1 MKERMV
7 CSWAHISCAVFLS
20 LLIATPV
27 FAAIPLITDDTGT
40 QGKGKFQVELFGEY
54 GHDKEERVTSNNSD
68 LSAALTYGLIDPID
82 IVLSVP
88 YQVWRTDDSDSVATE
103 NGIGDLAFEAT
114 WRISEIGDWSFAL
127 KPGLT
132 IPTGSDSRGLG
143 AWKATYHVFSIAAYN
158 AGEERFAPEGR
169 RIERPEEKALHHA
182 EWSAYCSATYT
193 RNENSIGERMDL
205 WSFSAAGSVEFI
217 EDFYVVADLGAQT
230 NTDAASS
237 TCPAYFLTG
246 FIYSPAENMDLGLG
260 VIFGL
265 NSAEAD
271 YSVRDG
277 ITFRF

>member
-1 MKERMV
+1 MRLN
-7 CSWAHISCAVFLS
+7 VFLS
-20 LLIATPV
+20 LLLFFCLSAVPT

-40 QGKGKFQVELFGEY
+40 QGKGKFPLELFGEHS
-54 GHDKEERVTSNNSD
+54 HDKGKFATSKKSN
-68 LSAALTYGLIDPID
+68 LSATLTYGIIDPID

-127 KPGLT
+127 KRDLPFRREAIPEALVPGRRHIMSFPLLRT
-132 IPTGSDSRGLG
+132 MPAKSDLPLR
-143 AWKATYHVFSIAAYN
+143 
-158 AGEERFAPEGR
+158 AGELSVR
-169 RIERPEEKALHHA
+169 RRRRYITPNGLLIAVPPTPVMKTLSVRG
-182 EWSAYCSATYT
+182 WTF
-193 RNENSIGERMDL
+193 